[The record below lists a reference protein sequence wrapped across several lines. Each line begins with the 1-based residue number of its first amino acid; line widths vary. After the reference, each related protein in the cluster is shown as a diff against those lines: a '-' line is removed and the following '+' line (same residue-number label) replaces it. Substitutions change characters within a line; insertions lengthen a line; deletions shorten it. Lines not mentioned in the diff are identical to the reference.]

1 MWNKKL
7 ENRINE
13 VIEKYKNSGNYV
25 VFDCDNTIL
34 MNDIQFAL
42 IHYLL
47 KFKKFKVTPIELKK
61 FLNNKFPQETE
72 IINNFCN
79 IFKNAY
85 YEDINSMEYL
95 KFLSNFSEFVEYLY
109 FKYDKFDLNI
119 FFSYKNMS
127 YEELQKLIDESIKYH
142 NNSEFGIENWIY
154 EDNISTYKL
163 GLKITD
169 EMSELIKKLH
179 DNNID
184 VYVISASTLEV
195 VEAVLKPL
203 KKYISKIYA
212 KKITNTNNIFTGL
225 LDENEL
231 RITSLD
237 KKIII
242 ENILKKKYNK
252 DPIIVAGD
260 SMGDFD
266 MLTEFENT
274 EISILIDRNR
284 IDNFTNLLNISD
296 NRYIKQ
302 CVDENLG
309 IFISEEKSLTL

>member
-13 VIEKYKNSGNYV
+13 VIEKYKNLGHYA

-47 KFKKFKVTPIELKK
+47 KFKKFKVTPIELQN
-61 FLNNKFPQETE
+61 FLNTKFPKENELT
-72 IINNFCN
+72 NNFCD
-79 IFKNAY
+79 IFQEAY
-85 YEDINSMEYL
+85 NKDINSMEYL

-127 YEELQKLIDESIKYH
+127 YEELEKLIEEAISYH

-154 EDNISTYKL
+154 ENNISTYKI
-163 GLKITD
+163 GLKIAN
-169 EMSELIKKLH
+169 EMSELIKRLH
-179 DNNID
+179 NNNID
-184 VYVISASTLEV
+184 VYVISASTFEV
-195 VEAVLKPL
+195 VDSVLQPL

-212 KKITNTNNIFTGL
+212 KKIINKNNIFTGL

-242 ENILKKKYNK
+242 EDILKQKYNK

-266 MLTEFENT
+266 MLTGFKNT
-274 EISILIDRNR
+274 KISILIDRNR
-284 IDNFTNLLNISD
+284 NDKFQNLLNISD
-296 NRYIKQ
+296 NRYMKQ

-309 IFISEEKSLTL
+309 IFISKEKSITL

>member
-13 VIEKYKNSGNYV
+13 VIEKYKNLGHYA

-47 KFKKFKVTPIELKK
+47 KFKKFKVSPIELQD
-61 FLNNKFPQETE
+61 FLNTKFPKENELT
-72 IINNFCN
+72 NNFCD
-79 IFKNAY
+79 IFQEAY
-85 YEDINSMEYL
+85 NKDINSMEYL

-127 YEELQKLIDESIKYH
+127 YEELEKLIEEAISYH

-154 EDNISTYKL
+154 ENNISTYKI
-163 GLKITD
+163 GLKIAN

-184 VYVISASTLEV
+184 VYVISASTFEV
-195 VEAVLKPL
+195 VDSVLQPL

-212 KKITNTNNIFTGL
+212 KKIINKNNIFTGL

-242 ENILKKKYNK
+242 EDILKQKYNK

-266 MLTEFENT
+266 MLTGFKNT
-274 EISILIDRNR
+274 KISILIDRNR
-284 IDNFTNLLNISD
+284 NDKFQNLLNISD
-296 NRYIKQ
+296 NRYMKQ

-309 IFISEEKSLTL
+309 IFISKEKSITL

>member
-13 VIEKYKNSGNYV
+13 VIEKYKNSGNYA

-47 KFKKFKVTPIELKK
+47 KFKKFKITPIELKK
-61 FLNNKFPQETE
+61 FLNNKFSQETE

-242 ENILKKKYNK
+242 
-252 DPIIVAGD
+252 
-260 SMGDFD
+260 
-266 MLTEFENT
+266 
-274 EISILIDRNR
+274 
-284 IDNFTNLLNISD
+284 
-296 NRYIKQ
+296 
-302 CVDENLG
+302 
-309 IFISEEKSLTL
+309 

>member
-13 VIEKYKNSGNYV
+13 VIEKYKNLGHYA

-47 KFKKFKVTPIELKK
+47 KFKKFKVTPIELKD
-61 FLNNKFPQETE
+61 FLNTQFPKENELT
-72 IINNFCN
+72 NNFCD
-79 IFKNAY
+79 IFQKAY
-85 YEDINSMEYL
+85 NKDINSMEYL

-127 YEELQKLIDESIKYH
+127 YEELEKLIEEAISYH

-154 EDNISTYKL
+154 ENNISTYKI
-163 GLKITD
+163 GLKIAN
-169 EMSELIKKLH
+169 EMSELIKRLH
-179 DNNID
+179 NNNID
-184 VYVISASTLEV
+184 VYVISASTFEV
-195 VEAVLKPL
+195 VDSVLKPL

-212 KKITNTNNIFTGL
+212 KKIINKNNIFTGL

-242 ENILKKKYNK
+242 EDILKQKYNK

-266 MLTEFENT
+266 MLTGFKNT
-274 EISILIDRNR
+274 KISILIDRNR
-284 IDNFTNLLNISD
+284 NDKFQNLLNISD
-296 NRYIKQ
+296 NRYMKQ

-309 IFISEEKSLTL
+309 IFISKEKSITL

>member
-13 VIEKYKNSGNYV
+13 VIEKYKNLGHYA

-47 KFKKFKVTPIELKK
+47 KFKKFKTTPIELKK

-127 YEELQKLIDESIKYH
+127 YEELEKLIEEAISYH

-154 EDNISTYKL
+154 ENNISTYKI
-163 GLKITD
+163 GLKIAN

-184 VYVISASTLEV
+184 VYVISASTFEV
-195 VEAVLKPL
+195 VDSVLQPL

-212 KKITNTNNIFTGL
+212 KKIINKNNIFTGL

-242 ENILKKKYNK
+242 EDILKQKYNK

-266 MLTEFENT
+266 MLTGFKNT
-274 EISILIDRNR
+274 KISILIDRNR
-284 IDNFTNLLNISD
+284 NDKFQNLLNISD
-296 NRYIKQ
+296 NRYMKQ

-309 IFISEEKSLTL
+309 IFISKEKSITL

>member
-13 VIEKYKNSGNYV
+13 VIEKYKNLGHYA

-47 KFKKFKVTPIELKK
+47 KFKKFKVTPIELQD
-61 FLNNKFPQETE
+61 FLNTKFPKENELT
-72 IINNFCN
+72 NNFCD
-79 IFKNAY
+79 IFQEAY
-85 YEDINSMEYL
+85 NKDINSMEYL

-127 YEELQKLIDESIKYH
+127 YEELEKLIEEAISYH

-154 EDNISTYKL
+154 ENNISTYKI
-163 GLKITD
+163 GLKIAN
-169 EMSELIKKLH
+169 EMSELIKRLH
-179 DNNID
+179 NNNID
-184 VYVISASTLEV
+184 VYVISASTFEV
-195 VEAVLKPL
+195 VDSVLQPL

-212 KKITNTNNIFTGL
+212 KKIINKNNIFTGL

-242 ENILKKKYNK
+242 EDILKQKYNK

-266 MLTEFENT
+266 MLTGFKNT
-274 EISILIDRNR
+274 KISILIDRNR
-284 IDNFTNLLNISD
+284 NDKFQNLLNISD
-296 NRYIKQ
+296 NRYMKQ

-309 IFISEEKSLTL
+309 IFISKEKSITL

>member
-13 VIEKYKNSGNYV
+13 VIEKYKNLGHYA

-47 KFKKFKVTPIELKK
+47 KFKKFKVTPIELQD
-61 FLNNKFPQETE
+61 FLNTKFPKENELT
-72 IINNFCN
+72 NNFCD
-79 IFKNAY
+79 IFQEAY
-85 YEDINSMEYL
+85 NKDINSMEYL

-127 YEELQKLIDESIKYH
+127 YEELEKLIEEAISYH

-154 EDNISTYKL
+154 ENNISTYKI
-163 GLKITD
+163 GLKIAN
-169 EMSELIKKLH
+169 EMSELIKRLH

-184 VYVISASTLEV
+184 VYVISASTFEV
-195 VEAVLKPL
+195 VDSVLQPL

-212 KKITNTNNIFTGL
+212 KKIINKNNIFTGL

-242 ENILKKKYNK
+242 EDILKQKYNK

-266 MLTEFENT
+266 MLTGFKNT
-274 EISILIDRNR
+274 KISILIDRNR
-284 IDNFTNLLNISD
+284 NDKFQNLLNISD
-296 NRYIKQ
+296 NRYMKQ

-309 IFISEEKSLTL
+309 IFISKEKSITL

>member
-13 VIEKYKNSGNYV
+13 VIEKYKNSGNYA

-47 KFKKFKVTPIELKK
+47 KFKKFKITHIELKK

-85 YEDINSMEYL
+85 YKDINSMEYL

-266 MLTEFENT
+266 MLTGFENT

>member
-13 VIEKYKNSGNYV
+13 VIEKYKNLGHYA

-47 KFKKFKVTPIELKK
+47 KFKKFKVTPIELQN
-61 FLNNKFPQETE
+61 FLNTQFPKENELT
-72 IINNFCN
+72 NNFCD
-79 IFKNAY
+79 IFQEAY
-85 YEDINSMEYL
+85 NKDINSMEYL

-127 YEELQKLIDESIKYH
+127 YEELEKLIEEAISYH

-154 EDNISTYKL
+154 ENNISTYKI
-163 GLKITD
+163 GLKIAN
-169 EMSELIKKLH
+169 EMSELIKRLH

-184 VYVISASTLEV
+184 VYVISASTFEV
-195 VEAVLKPL
+195 VDSVLQPL

-212 KKITNTNNIFTGL
+212 KKIINKNNIFTGL

-242 ENILKKKYNK
+242 EDILKQKYNK

-266 MLTEFENT
+266 MLTGFKNT
-274 EISILIDRNR
+274 KISILIDRNR
-284 IDNFTNLLNISD
+284 NDKFQNLLNISD
-296 NRYIKQ
+296 NRYMKQ

-309 IFISEEKSLTL
+309 IFISKEKSITL